1 MGFEQYV
8 QAVIAFVKENHTWA
22 PFIAGALAFGESLAV
37 ISFFVPAT
45 GILLGIG
52 ALIAASGLPFWPVWL
67 GVVIGGILGDALS
80 YWVGL
85 YFKDRIPTTWPFSRY
100 PDAVRK
106 ATAFT
111 QRWGAWGVFF
121 GRFSGPL
128 RAFVPLAAGLFA
140 MPVLLFQ
147 MANVASA
154 MVWGFVLLA
163 PGYAAVMLW

>member
-1 MGFEQYV
+1 MGFEEYV
-8 QAVIAFVKENHTWA
+8 QAVIAFVKENREWA
-22 PFIAGALAFGESLAV
+22 PVIAGALAFGESLAV

-67 GVVIGGILGDALS
+67 GVVIGGVLGDAVS

-85 YFKDRIPTTWPFSRY
+85 YFKDRVLTTWPFSRY
-100 PDAVRK
+100 PEGVHS
-106 ATAFT
+106 ATRFT

-140 MPVLLFQ
+140 MPAFLFQ

-154 MVWGFVLLA
+154 MVWGFILLA
-163 PGYAAVMLW
+163 PGYAAVLLW

>member
-1 MGFEQYV
+1 MALEQYV
-8 QAVIAFVKENHTWA
+8 QTVIEFVKANHAWA

-67 GVVIGGILGDALS
+67 GVVIGGIVGDAVS
-80 YWVGL
+80 YWVGR
-85 YFKDRIPTTWPFSRY
+85 YFKDDIPRTWPFSRY
-100 PDAVRK
+100 PDGVRA
-106 ATAFT
+106 ATNFT

-140 MPVLLFQ
+140 MPAFLFQ
-147 MANVASA
+147 MANVSSA
-154 MVWGFVLLA
+154 MVWGFILLA

>member
-8 QAVIAFVKENHTWA
+8 QAVIEFVKTNHTWA

-52 ALIAASGLPFWPVWL
+52 ALIAASGLPFWPIWL

-85 YFKDRIPTTWPFSRY
+85 HFKDRIPTTWPFSRY
-100 PDAVRK
+100 PDAVHK
-106 ATAFT
+106 ATLFT
-111 QRWGAWGVFF
+111 QKWGAWGVFF

-140 MPVLLFQ
+140 MPALLFQ
-147 MANVASA
+147 MANFSSA
-154 MVWGFVLLA
+154 MVWGFILLA